1 MEKSTASTIRLGLF
15 VTIGAIIFTT
25 AVYMIGQKQSMFSET
40 FTIRAFFNN
49 VNGLQSGHNVR
60 FSGITIGSVTS
71 VTFLN
76 DSLIEV
82 KMRIRENVRMYIK
95 KNSVASIGTDGL
107 MGNMLVNIVPG
118 KGESTPVENDQLIT
132 SFSRIRTDDILNTL
146 NITNDNAARLTQ
158 NLVEMTDQILHG
170 KGTVSSLLYNKE
182 LAEEI
187 TLTAHNLRIASEKT
201 IAIAREVNKITQEV
215 NQGRGTLGW
224 LLKDTTAEQTI
235 EKTLYSLELT
245 AKHLQAVSDSLTMV
259 LTQLKDGDGTLSVLL
274 NDSAMAQ
281 DLKETIHNLN
291 QGTTSLQENM
301 DALKYSWPFKKGY
314 KRQEKESEKK

>member
-15 VTIGAIIFTT
+15 VTIGAIIFTA

-49 VNGLQSGHNVR
+49 VNGLQTGNNVR
-60 FSGITIGSVTS
+60 FSGINIGSVTA

-82 KMRIRENVRMYIK
+82 KMRIRESVRMYIK

-118 KGESTPVENDQLIT
+118 KGESEPVINDQLIT
-132 SFSRIRTDDILNTL
+132 SFTRIRTDDILNTL
-146 NITNDNAARLTQ
+146 NITNENAAKLTQ

-170 KGTVSSLLYNKE
+170 KGTVTSLLYNTE

-187 TLTAHNLRIASEKT
+187 TLTAHNLRVASEKT
-201 IAIAREVNKITQEV
+201 IAIAREVNTITLEI

-224 LLKDTTAEQTI
+224 LLKDTTAEHKI
-235 EKTLYSLELT
+235 ENTLQSLELT
-245 AKHLQAVSDSLTMV
+245 AKHLQAVSDSLSV
-259 LTQLKDGDGTLSVLL
+259 LLTQIKDGDGTISVLI
-274 NDSAMAQ
+274 NDSIAAR

-301 DALKYSWPFKKGY
+301 DALKYSWPFKKGF
-314 KRQEKESEKK
+314 KRQEKEKKK